1 MEIQKQTEFSVF
13 DNTYDYIISLG
24 YRCCVALSSGY
35 MRKSSFP
42 LDWQITKVDLLPKLF
57 KEEFVNF
64 YPNSGVEFAHE
75 YHKEDESGRSLGVDT
90 ELTSKTFERRCKR
103 LVDLIKRNDRR
114 LLFIR
119 SKYIWYWFK
128 NNHHGQPDQNS
139 TEYDIKQ
146 LSQVS
151 DILKTQYGNN
161 KSDFLYIY
169 SALNDE
175 DGFSEDPSCK
185 RKNLQWGEDGTIEH
199 SDLIIPETSIQQDL
213 AKKFKYIELPS
224 RDNIHSVMV
233 QPNGVRT
240 EAWTYN
246 GNIFDNLKISDVK
259 DF

>member
-1 MEIQKQTEFSVF
+1 MDLQRQEKNSVF
-13 DNTYDYIISLG
+13 DKTYDYVISLG

-42 LDWQITKVDLLPKLF
+42 LDWQITRIDLLPKLF
-57 KEEFVNF
+57 KDEFVNF

-90 ELTSKTFERRCKR
+90 ELTSKTFERRCRR
-103 LVDLIKRNDRR
+103 LVDLIKRNDRK

-128 NNHHGQPDQNS
+128 NNHIGQPDQNS
-139 TEYDIKQ
+139 TEHDINQ
-146 LSQVS
+146 LFQVS
-151 DILKTQYGNN
+151 DILKNQYGNN

-169 SALNDE
+169 SVLQDE
-175 DGFSEDPSCK
+175 DGFSRDPSCK
-185 RKNLQWGEDGTIEH
+185 RENLQWGNDGTITH
-199 SDLIIPETSIQQDL
+199 GDLIIPETCIQQDL
-213 AKKFKYIELPS
+213 AKKFKYTELPARS
-224 RDNIHSVMV
+224 NIHSVSV

-240 EAWTYN
+240 EAWAYV
-246 GNIFDNLKISDVK
+246 GNILDNLKISDVK